1 MHHIFLILL
10 VLLVLWKMGILKL
23 GYDSVPGTVPTS
35 GIVVLGASFCGW
47 CSKQKEELTNNN
59 VDFKYV
65 ECTDPA
71 NASQCA
77 GVSSYPTVYINGKMF
92 KGFMNIDKINSVLN
106 SSV

>member
-1 MHHIFLILL
+1 
-10 VLLVLWKMGILKL
+10 MGIFKL
-23 GYDSVPGTVPTS
+23 PYESVPKTVPTT

-47 CSKQKEELTNNN
+47 CQKQKEELNNNN

-65 ECTDPA
+65 ECTDPE
-71 NASQCA
+71 NASQCS

-92 KGFMNIDKINSVLN
+92 KGFMNIDKINSVLS